1 MILQHYNIKPRQT
14 NTTFRK
20 NVSTNKTSS
29 LLSFLTAMLLML
41 SFLTI
46 IFFCSSMFASAPESR
61 NIDWIFAN
69 YPDKKIT
76 IEAFAP
82 GDAYR
87 YDVGEKDA
95 FYHKDKNQLVFRKVV
110 IEPAYDM
117 SRKSIGV
124 RFTFEDASGNKIIA
138 DKADVMKLTPQMD
151 CSGDMAIP
159 EMLSEEYNRFG
170 IQFRGWRGE
179 FEIVKSEGIDKE
191 FSEAIDRIYRIQVV
205 NNCLEPTKWEVVVEA
220 EDYSD
225 FTERRKSSHHFNQRR
240 IIAHSWFN
248 VPMEFYKKLFLF
260 KNPESDGSLLDLG
273 YDELSERSETIQIDF
288 DQLRGPIIE
297 ELKTEVIEVG
307 HQSGRK
313 VEPLDS
319 EEYYKKQFGLIL
331 DEKEYTYKTILD
343 APLELTRFQGRGFY
357 TDNGVDP
364 FYVQWLNHV
373 DDVKINRIKLNNSN
387 LYTELRIGGEYAH
400 YEIVLGNLDLALMNE
415 QVLCGFLFG
424 VNTYLTNIR
433 NNSTP
438 HNIGFDPTQYPDD
451 KKPYLYLINKETGEW
466 VNNQFK
472 GVEKVYISYDDIDKD
487 ILTINVLSY
496 ERIVPVWMAKV
507 KLPEE
512 FVEQLRVRRRL
523 YNY

>member
-1 MILQHYNIKPRQT
+1 M
-14 NTTFRK
+14 
-20 NVSTNKTSS
+20 V
-29 LLSFLTAMLLML
+29 LML
-41 SFLTI
+41 SFLAV
-46 IFFCSSMFASAPESR
+46 IFFCSSLFASTPESR
-61 NIDWIFAN
+61 NVDWIFAN

-76 IEAFAP
+76 IEAFSP

-87 YDVGEKDA
+87 YDIGEKDS
-95 FYHKDKNQLVFRKVV
+95 FYHKDENQLVFRKVM
-110 IEPAYDM
+110 IEPAYNM
-117 SRKSIGV
+117 SRKRIGV
-124 RFTFEDASGNKIIA
+124 RFTFEDGSGNKIIA

-170 IQFRGWRGE
+170 IQFRGWRSE
-179 FEIVKSEGIDKE
+179 FEVVKSDGIEKE
-191 FSEAIDRIYRIQVV
+191 YSDAIDRIYRIQVV
-205 NNCLEPTKWEVVVEA
+205 NNCLEPTKWEVVVES

-260 KNPESDGSLLDLG
+260 KNPGSDASLLELG
-273 YDELSERSETIQIDF
+273 YDELSERSELIQIDF

-297 ELKTEVIEVG
+297 ELNTEIIEVG

-331 DEKEYTYKTILD
+331 DQKQYTYKTILD
-343 APLELTRFQGRGFY
+343 APLGLTRFQDRGFY
-357 TDNGVDP
+357 KDHDVDP

-373 DDVKINRIKLNNSN
+373 DDVKLNRIKLNNSS
-387 LYTELRIGGEYAH
+387 LYTELRIGGEYAP
-400 YEIVLGNLDLALMNE
+400 YEIVLGNVDLALMNE

-424 VNTYLTNIR
+424 VNTYITNIR

-451 KKPYLYLINKETGEW
+451 KKPYLYLVNKETGEW

-487 ILTINVLSY
+487 ILTVTVLSY

-507 KLPEE
+507 KLPNE